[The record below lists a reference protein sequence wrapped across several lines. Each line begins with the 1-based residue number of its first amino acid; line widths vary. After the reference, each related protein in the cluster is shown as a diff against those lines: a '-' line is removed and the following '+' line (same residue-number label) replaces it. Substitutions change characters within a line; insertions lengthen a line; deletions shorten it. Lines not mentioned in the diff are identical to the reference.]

1 MSLFEMAMKGGFLM
15 IALLIISFAA
25 IFIIIERYIKIRKSK
40 KDEENFLE
48 EIKSLLAQKKIDRA
62 IRLCELKENSPISN
76 VTLKGLETLNQ
87 PNYETREVI
96 ETAARTE
103 LRKLETNLGTLSTFA
118 AIAPLIGFLGTVMG
132 MVKVFMTIQKTGGG
146 VDITLLAGGI
156 WEAMITT
163 IGGLTVGIIAILFYN
178 YLVSKIEVIASDM
191 EEKSNEI
198 ISQLRGIT
206 NENQLE

>member
-206 NENQLE
+206 NENQFE